1 MTKPFDKLRDIYFD
15 VARLRED
22 LEGLPAGCGC
32 GDGGAHAGGECG
44 CGHQRGTAPP
54 CADYRPSLER
64 VRAGVRAFETDMRR
78 EGRWALSGELGWDL
92 LRAEATVGG
101 VGRLADEIG
110 RDLDEY
116 EETCAAEALGRLRRR
131 GEALDLRLRELGD
144 ALSDPASTTV
154 KWLPLRLARGGG
166 SGVTRPAPRAAGP
179 ADEGPVTPERL
190 RVIVSRHEVCYEVW
204 PEWASLWGAKTQ
216 IGYRLELCGVNE
228 HGGAEAEGHP
238 TPGCPRCRR
247 TYDDLRRIAEWVM
260 PGEEGR
266 ASRFE
271 VEGFDRAWHV
281 APKQRRSRNEI
292 VLAVKVLHR
301 RGVNEP
307 ADECELACLAAMRTR
322 LAEIGVAEG
331 AYRGERA
338 GVVTATR
345 GGAGS

>member
-1 MTKPFDKLRDIYFD
+1 MTKLFDKLWDIYFD
-15 VARLRED
+15 IARLRED
-22 LEGLPAGCGC
+22 LEGLPAECGC
-32 GDGGAHAGGECG
+32 DGGGSHAGGGCR
-44 CGHQRGTAPP
+44 CGHTRGTAPQ
-54 CADYRPSLER
+54 CADYRPSLGR
-64 VRAGVRAFETDMRR
+64 VHADVRAFKSDMRR
-78 EGRWALSGELGWDL
+78 EDCQSLSGELGWDL
-92 LRAEATVGG
+92 VRAEATVGG
-101 VGRLADEIG
+101 VGRLAEEIG
-110 RDLDEY
+110 RDLEEY
-116 EETCAAEALGRLRRR
+116 EKTCAAEALGRLRRR

-144 ALSDPASTTV
+144 ALSDPASTTA

-166 SGVTRPAPRAAGP
+166 SGGTRPAPRAAGP
-179 ADEGPVTPERL
+179 AAEGPATPERL
-190 RVIVSRHEVCYEVW
+190 REIVGRHEVCYEVW

-228 HGGAEAEGHP
+228 HGDAEAEGHP

-247 TYDDLRRIAEWVM
+247 TYDDLRRIAEWAM
-260 PGEEGR
+260 PKEGER

-307 ADECELACLAAMRTR
+307 ADECERACLAAMRAR

-331 AYRGERA
+331 AYRDVRPEA
-338 GVVTATR
+338 GAAR
-345 GGAGS
+345 